1 MPLDKYPERH
11 GRAVSSPSTHS
22 ESYGR
27 FASKSFHLDTFP
39 IRIWIKQFSSPAML
53 PQSSGAG
60 HQAGQAN
67 LTDIRLVHFYVCRMD
82 VLGCRRARQ
91 SGKAVKL
98 ERGPFGTL
106 LCVPNGRSGMPQSK
120 AGKAGKLERGPFG
133 TFLCVPNGRY
143 GMSPQSRQACQTSV

>member
-1 MPLDKYPERH
+1 MPLDKYQEGH
-11 GRAVSSPSTHS
+11 GRAVSSPGTHS

-39 IRIWIKQFSSPAML
+39 IRIWINPFSSPAML

-91 SGKAVKL
+91 SGKA
-98 ERGPFGTL
+98 
-106 LCVPNGRSGMPQSK
+106 
-120 AGKAGKLERGPFG
+120 GKLERCPFG
-133 TFLCVPNGRY
+133 TFLCVPNGRIMDVL
-143 GMSPQSRQACQTSV
+143 GCRRAGQSGKAVKAIGQVPRGTWQRSVEPKHTF